1 MSDDAKDEMAK
12 RFEIDEPAESESSES
27 TDTMANTTTTQR
39 TDGSSTASNTDTV
52 DDGSAGDTT
61 RDRRQIPMYLP
72 EDQAE
77 RIQDKYDE
85 LDARSKL
92 AGEGGIEKHK
102 DFFEGFV
109 EAALNNEALEEYVG
123 IPEDE

>member
-12 RFEIDEPAESESSES
+12 RFEIDEPDNTDAASDS
-27 TDTMANTTTTQR
+27 DTMADTATTQHA
-39 TDGSSTASNTDTV
+39 TDTDNASNTD
-52 DDGSAGDTT
+52 DSGGSGDAV

-72 EDQAE
+72 EPKAE
-77 RIQDKYDE
+77 RIQETYDE

-109 EAALNNEALEEYVG
+109 EAALDNDELAEYVG
-123 IPEDE
+123 VSDDE